1 MDTFARQRFSARF
14 ISVATIPLGLLAALV
29 LLALAGC
36 QGRSTPPGANVIYG
50 SVQDGHYSFLWW
62 QEGLRLMIWDDV
74 DGNHGYSGSGST
86 DDPVYRGAGAV
97 EAADGSGY
105 TYELETTDG
114 ETVSFTLAG
123 DSYDLANGAL
133 FLVTGQEGNI
143 RVVQIERDFSALE
156 TTNAAVEALAASDE
170 DIAAFV
176 AAAGGG
182 R

>member
-1 MDTFARQRFSARF
+1 MVNFARDRFSAR
-14 ISVATIPLGLLAALV
+14 IIRNATIRLGLLAALV
-29 LLALAGC
+29 LLVLPGC

-50 SVQDGHYSFLWW
+50 SVRDGHYTFLWW
-62 QEGLRLMIWDDV
+62 QEGVRLMIWDDV

-97 EAADGSGY
+97 EAVDGSGY

-114 ETVSFTLAG
+114 ETASFTLAG

-133 FLVTGQEGNI
+133 FLVTSKEGAI
-143 RVVQIERDFSALE
+143 RVVQLQRDFSALE
-156 TTNAAVEALAASDE
+156 TTNAAVEALAGSDE